1 MRKTQQGIYYPS
13 NPDKYIDLNGKPVF
27 RSSWERK
34 FMIWADTSPSVIAWS
49 SESTIIPYVSPVDN
63 KYHRY
68 FIDFSLK
75 MIDGSG
81 NVVEYLVEVKP
92 ESQAKEP
99 VRGNKRERT
108 FLNEVLTYGVNQAK
122 WDAARVYCGNTGK
135 KFIVLSLDKNDGW
148 KVVG

>member
-1 MRKTQQGIYYPS
+1 MKTQKGIFYPS
-13 NPDKYIDLNGKPVF
+13 NPDKYLDLNGKPVF

-34 FMIWADTSPSVIAWS
+34 FMIWLDNNPSVVEWS
-49 SESTIIPYVSPVDN
+49 SESTIIPYISPVDN

-68 FIDFSLK
+68 FIDFSVRLK
-75 MIDGSG
+75 DNSG
-81 NVVEYLVEVKP
+81 NEKDYLVEVKP

-99 VRGNKRERT
+99 VKGKKRERT

-122 WDAARVYCGNTGK
+122 WEAARIYCEASGK

>member
-1 MRKTQQGIYYPS
+1 
-13 NPDKYIDLNGKPVF
+13 
-27 RSSWERK
+27 
-34 FMIWADTSPSVIAWS
+34 MIWADTSPSVVAWS
-49 SESTIIPYVSPVDN
+49 SESTIIPYISPVDN

-68 FIDFSLK
+68 FVDFSVK

-81 NVVEYLVEVKP
+81 NVVDYLVEVKP

-99 VRGNKRERT
+99 VRGRKRERT

-122 WDAARVYCGNTGK
+122 WDAARIYCENTGK